1 METPRT
7 PVSTR
12 HAYTYDWN
20 AAEHRRAVRW
30 MTWARLRRPLF
41 RVVRV
46 VLYVFLA
53 LVALV
58 AIGMALDGY
67 TREPIELGV
76 LALLVGALVLWFPW
90 LTAALITWR
99 TGRTDPNVHHPM
111 HQRFDAVGLHVSCR
125 TAETM
130 LRWDG
135 MQRVVETPRFL
146 FFYYSSQ
153 LAYYLPKR
161 VVDDLPELRASIAE
175 WLPEGMSILSAK

>member
-7 PVSTR
+7 PVSAR

-30 MTWARLRRPLF
+30 TTWARMRRPLF
-41 RVVRV
+41 RVLRV

-76 LALLVGALVLWFPW
+76 LALLVGALVLWSPGSPPRSSPGAPDEP
-90 LTAALITWR
+90 TR
-99 TGRTDPNVHHPM
+99 TST
-111 HQRFDAVGLHVSCR
+111 
-125 TAETM
+125 
-130 LRWDG
+130 
-135 MQRVVETPRFL
+135 TPCTSGSTPSG
-146 FFYYSSQ
+146 YT
-153 LAYYLPKR
+153 
-161 VVDDLPELRASIAE
+161 
-175 WLPEGMSILSAK
+175 